1 MAKTPSSR
9 PLQALLDEHQAIGDG
24 LARAAELGGTTG
36 ASAVDLRDSLEPHFE
51 REEEM
56 LLLLFEYLDDA
67 GGRALGAGKGKARE
81 RAEAMERSVRSA
93 FRQHQR
99 FPPLLDRLRAAAERE
114 GHDRVLCLCQRI
126 EAHMRIEEGVFFP
139 LARSHLRSAR
149 LAEGEP
155 AAHAR

>member
-1 MAKTPSSR
+1 MSQESPR
-9 PLQALLDEHQAIGDG
+9 PLQALLDEHAAIREG
-24 LARAAELGGTTG
+24 LTRTAALGGTTG
-36 ASAVDLRDSLEPHFE
+36 AAAGDLDRALEPHFA

-67 GGRALGAGKGKARE
+67 GGRSHGAGKAKARE

-93 FRQHQR
+93 FRQHQK
-99 FPPLLDRLRAAAERE
+99 FPPAIERLRAAAERE

-139 LARSHLRSAR
+139 LARSHLRAAR

-155 AAHAR
+155 VARAP